1 MYWLCDSGGNPSH
14 RRVTLEVKRNGM
26 PTKVRT
32 YHHVTRMGSDHD
44 LGVYNNEVSSVEQAL
59 VERYLL
65 VKIGDQYLPPLE
77 TKEASWKT
85 KALNAFLE
93 GVVSHVKPDATVL
106 SLPQVVNRYTGA
118 KRNVY
123 ANALRSLNRQ
133 GLCRKDAELRPF
145 TKFEK
150 QCLLKAPRIINPR
163 SPRYNLVLGKYL
175 KCAEKLYYKGI
186 NRMWGGHTPHTVI
199 KGLNSTEAAGV
210 LRKKWDRF
218 KRPVA
223 VGLDASKFDMHVSVN
238 ALRFEHQFYNNVF
251 KTFELRR
258 LLSWQLYNRGKAYC
272 GDGTVTFRVPGTR
285 CSGDLNTSLGNC
297 IIMCA
302 LIWAMCAELG
312 IEAELANNGD
322 DCVLIMEQENLQMVL
337 EAVPAFFERYGFRM
351 TVEKPVTEF
360 EEIEF
365 CQSHPVHLGVGWTM
379 VRNVR
384 TCLQKDPM
392 CLMPIQNDKVW
403 RKWLGAVGECG
414 LATVPGC
421 PILQDFYGCFWRNG
435 VGAGQRFKSAVFRN
449 TSMIER
455 GTGMRAESVITPEAR
470 VSFYK
475 AFGVPPD
482 YQMAVEDYYRKV
494 TIGGIVDC
502 DVTVGL
508 VSNAPPAFLR
518 HL

>member
-1 MYWLCDSGGNPSH
+1 MRAH
-14 RRVTLEVKRNGM
+14 
-26 PTKVRT
+26 
-32 YHHVTRMGSDHD
+32 
-44 LGVYNNEVSSVEQAL
+44 LGVC
-59 VERYLL
+59 
-65 VKIGDQYLPPLE
+65 D
-77 TKEASWKT
+77 
-85 KALNAFLE
+85 
-93 GVVSHVKPDATVL
+93 
-106 SLPQVVNRYTGA
+106 
-118 KRNVY
+118 
-123 ANALRSLNRQ
+123 
-133 GLCRKDAELRPF
+133 
-145 TKFEK
+145 
-150 QCLLKAPRIINPR
+150 
-163 SPRYNLVLGKYL
+163 
-175 KCAEKLYYKGI
+175 
-186 NRMWGGHTPHTVI
+186 
-199 KGLNSTEAAGV
+199 
-210 LRKKWDRF
+210 
-218 KRPVA
+218 
-223 VGLDASKFDMHVSVN
+223 
-238 ALRFEHQFYNNVF
+238 
-251 KTFELRR
+251 
-258 LLSWQLYNRGKAYC
+258 
-272 GDGTVTFRVPGTR
+272 
-285 CSGDLNTSLGNC
+285 
-297 IIMCA
+297 
-302 LIWAMCAELG
+302 ELG

-435 VGAGQRFKSAVFRN
+435 VSAGQRFKSAVFRN

-455 GTGMRAESVITPEAR
+455 GTGMRANSVITQEAR

-482 YQMAVEDYYRKV
+482 YQIAVEDYFSKV
-494 TIGGIVDC
+494 TIGGIEGC